1 MTNKKD
7 IEFLSNCS
15 SVEWDQ
21 NSSNYISTKVPPADV
36 LAKMFKEVYSIILE
50 LNLKAWV
57 AMGTL
62 LGVIRENGFIE
73 GDDDIDLHMFEKD
86 FVDHMHELKKNFIEQ
101 GYIVRLKGGKNGKN
115 PKMSLYKHGFMIGI
129 AGLKE
134 QGNWLTRP
142 LHKYP
147 KHLFLNE
154 QYVEFCGLR
163 CLIPSPPEKYLEHV
177 YGPSWKIPTKES
189 FDSYYYYSLRLFRY
203 RSLKACYI
211 AATIIRSRIKN
222 KMNSFRIGKLN

>member
-50 LNLKAWV
+50 LNLKAWL
-57 AMGTL
+57 AKGAL
-62 LGVIRENGFIE
+62 LGVIRENQFIE
-73 GDDDIDLHMFEKD
+73 HDGDIDLHFLEKD
-86 FVDHMHELKKNFIEQ
+86 FVEHMHELKKKFIEQ
-101 GYIVRLKGGKNGKN
+101 GYIVRLKEDKD
-115 PKMSLYKHGFMIGI
+115 PKMYLLKDGFMVGI

-134 QGNWLTRP
+134 QGDWLTRP
-142 LHKYP
+142 IQKYP

-177 YGPSWKIPTKES
+177 YGPSWTIPYKGRGDNYDE
-189 FDSYYYYSLRLFRY
+189 FYSLKSFHY
-203 RSLKACYI
+203 CSLKVYYI
-211 AATIIRSRIKN
+211 AARIIRNRIKN
-222 KMNSFRIGKLN
+222 KINSLRIGKFT